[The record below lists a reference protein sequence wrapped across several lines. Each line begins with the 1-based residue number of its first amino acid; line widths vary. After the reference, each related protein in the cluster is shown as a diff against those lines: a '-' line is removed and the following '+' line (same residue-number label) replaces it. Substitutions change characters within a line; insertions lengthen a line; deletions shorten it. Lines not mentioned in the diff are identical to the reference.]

1 MAVQPTALARAR
13 AYTLSPVAFAR
24 VAFAT
29 VAMLWLI
36 VATGAAVR
44 LTGSGLGCRH
54 WPGCEPGHPLPA
66 RDYHAFIE
74 FGNRLVGG
82 VTIALTVALWIAA
95 RRTPGLQRW
104 AVRLAFAIFLGTL
117 AQAPLGYLAVKSD
130 LRWPVVTAH
139 LLLSILLLGGA
150 VVVALEARGLR
161 EGHVEPVVAR
171 ELRRLSLVFCGAGLA
186 AIVGGSFATA
196 AGPHSGGGAQRVD
209 RLGTSLDV
217 AVYAHAAVVA
227 VFGCAFLF
235 TLGYLAARRER
246 SPRLFRLAVAV
257 LALLFLQMG
266 LGELQWRTHLPW
278 GLVLVHVA
286 VAAAVWAGSVA
297 LATLFHRPLASFA
310 AEARVD

>member
-1 MAVQPTALARAR
+1 
-13 AYTLSPVAFAR
+13 
-24 VAFAT
+24 
-29 VAMLWLI
+29 
-36 VATGAAVR
+36 
-44 LTGSGLGCRH
+44 
-54 WPGCEPGHPLPA
+54 
-66 RDYHAFIE
+66 
-74 FGNRLVGG
+74 
-82 VTIALTVALWIAA
+82 VALWIAA